1 MEGIT
6 KGRKRNRILT
16 KKQGQQLQQR
26 RRSSSAS
33 SFLKC
38 TTRSLVCFLALIVIA
53 YLVILSALINSK
65 ELSERTA
72 TTSEIL
78 IRKDSSSSSSSSQND
93 DHDDKNNIVIGKS
106 KNNNND
112 YGSGSDSGS
121 DENIITIGVASTV
134 TGCGSDPFIDGAA
147 VLKHSLDIHSAKN
160 NNKKNSKFKSKYIY
174 DNIIFYHPNASECVI
189 PLKNLGYI
197 LLERP
202 TPINVDEIQGDS
214 GLRERIVVTGCCGEV
229 STVMFVCLFF
239 KLKVKITPHCVF
251 FFLRFSIKF
260 NMTRFTYTTVIDFF
274 FIFAT

>member
-53 YLVILSALINSK
+53 YLVILSSLINSK

-106 KNNNND
+106 NND
-112 YGSGSDSGS
+112 YGSGSGSDSGS

>member
-1 MEGIT
+1 MECIT

-106 KNNNND
+106 NND
-112 YGSGSDSGS
+112 YGSGSGSDSGS

>member
-53 YLVILSALINSK
+53 YLVILSSLINSK

-106 KNNNND
+106 NND
-112 YGSGSDSGS
+112 YGSGSGSDSGS

-251 FFLRFSIKF
+251 FFPF
-260 NMTRFTYTTVIDFF
+260 DFPLSL
-274 FIFAT
+274 I